1 MADTIINSANST
13 AATERE
19 IILSI
24 VQDELLDAAMLRLT
38 VREFPANKGDKSV
51 EIPKFSASFDG
62 PAAINTDGATTND
75 FQDIAFSTDVITLT
89 EHVSL
94 PYRITD
100 RASTQSAVSVEAEAA
115 KSAGRQMGIYMDDQ
129 ILARLREASAAAP
142 DHRIGLSGIAAQS
155 QAGDNALTL
164 EGITSARKL
173 LNQQNLTGDTR
184 FLVISPDQEK
194 ELLDLDQFRNADKYG
209 AREALLNGEV
219 GRIYGFRVMVHNRV
233 TQYEAFAYT
242 PDAVGIAVQKEVE
255 MEQQRADVRLAA
267 TDWAFRLLM
276 GSTVLDG
283 GKKVVWMLGA
293 A

>member
-24 VQDELLDAAMLRLT
+24 VQDELLDAAMLRPT

-62 PAAINTDGATTND
+62 PAAINTDGATASD
-75 FQDIAFSTDVITLT
+75 FQDIAFSTDVITLS
-89 EHVSL
+89 EHVAL

-100 RASTQSAVSVEAEAA
+100 RASMQSAVSVEAEAA
-115 KSAGRQMGIYMDDQ
+115 RSAGRQMGIYMDDQ
-129 ILARLREASAAAP
+129 IIAKLQQASAAGP
-142 DHRIGLSGIAAQS
+142 DHQVGLDGRANQS
-155 QAGDNALTL
+155 EAGDNALTL
-164 EGITSARKL
+164 AGVTEARKL
-173 LNQQNLTGDTR
+173 LNKQNLSPDGR

-194 ELLDLDQFRNADKYG
+194 ELLDLDQFRNAEKYG
-209 AREALLNGEV
+209 SREALLNGEI
-219 GRIYGFRVMVHNRV
+219 GRIYGFRVMVHNRLA
-233 TQYEAFAYT
+233 QYECFAYHK
-242 PDAVGIAVQKEVE
+242 DAVGIAVQKEVE
-255 MEQQRADVRLAA
+255 FETDRADVRLAA
-267 TDWAFRLLM
+267 TDYAFRMLM
-276 GSTVLDG
+276 GSVVLDG

>member
-24 VQDELLDAAMLRLT
+24 VQDELLDAAMLRPT

-62 PAAINTDGATTND
+62 PAAINTDGATTQD

-89 EHVSL
+89 EHVAL

-100 RASTQSAVSVEAEAA
+100 RASLQSAVSVEAEAA
-115 KSAGRQMGIYMDDQ
+115 KSAGQQMGIYMDDQ
-129 ILARLREASAAAP
+129 IIARLQEASAAGP
-142 DHRIGLSGIAAQS
+142 DHQIGLDGRAGQS
-155 QAGDNALTL
+155 EAGDNKITL
-164 EGITSARKL
+164 EGITTARKK
-173 LNQQNLTGDTR
+173 LNEQNLQRDEKW
-184 FLVISPDQEK
+184 LVISTCQEK
-194 ELLDLDQFRNADKYG
+194 ELLDLDNFRNADSYG
-209 AREALLNGEV
+209 AREALLNGEIGKV
-219 GRIYGFRVMVHNRV
+219 YGFRVMVHNRLAD
-233 TQYEAFAYT
+233 YESFAYT
-242 PDAVGIAVQKEVE
+242 RDAVGIAVQREVE
-255 MEQQRADVRLAA
+255 LETDRADVRLAA
-267 TDWAFRLLM
+267 TDYAFRMLM
-276 GSTVLDG
+276 GSVVLDG

>member
-24 VQDELLDAAMLRLT
+24 VQDELLDAAMLRPT
-38 VREFPANKGDKSV
+38 VTEYPANKGDKSV
-51 EIPKFSASFDG
+51 QIPKFSASFDG
-62 PAAINTDGATTND
+62 PAAINVDGATVND
-75 FQDIAFSTDVITLT
+75 FQDIAFDTDTIPLT

-100 RASTQSAVSVEAEAA
+100 RASLQSAVSVEAEAA
-115 KSAGRQMGIYMDDQ
+115 RSAGKQMGIYMDDQ
-129 ILARLREASAAAP
+129 ILAKLRGASAAGP

-164 EGITSARKL
+164 EGVTTARKL
-173 LNQQNLTGDTR
+173 LNQQNLSGDR

-209 AREALLNGEV
+209 AREALINGEV

-233 TQYEAFAYT
+233 AQYEAFAYVKE
-242 PDAVGIAVQKEVE
+242 AVAIAVQSEVE
-255 MEQQRADVRLAA
+255 METRRADPRLAA
-267 TDWAFRLLM
+267 TDYAFRLLM
-276 GSTVLDG
+276 GSATLDG